1 MGTFSRSAWSAFNS
15 VLLLLVP
22 NLSLAMGAASDDLFN
37 SFFANV
43 LDGAPCYART
53 YDDAHLKAHPA
64 QKVRA
69 IEIDLAKSNPDGT
82 PNRADRF
89 ELGFALMLTSAS
101 GWYGQTASCRTDDA
115 DFDCYME
122 GDGGTFQLIPR
133 QGGGLRLEAGESGL
147 SIESSNGSIEL
158 SGKNADDRTFDLV
171 PSKEECKSAAEDLQ
185 GGND

>member
-1 MGTFSRSAWSAFNS
+1 MGTFSKSVAPTLSA
-15 VLLLLVP
+15 VLLVLVP
-22 NLSLAMGAASDDLFN
+22 NVSLALEAASDDLFN

-53 YDDAHLKAHPA
+53 YDSGHFKAHPG

-69 IEIDLAKSNPDGT
+69 IEIDLAKTNADGT

-89 ELGFALMLTSAS
+89 ELGFALKLTS
-101 GWYGQTASCRTDDA
+101 GTEWYGQTASCRTDEA
-115 DFDCYME
+115 DFDCYIE

-133 QGGGLRLEAGESGL
+133 DGGGLRLEAGEGGL
-147 SIESSNGSIEL
+147 SLDSSNGSIEL
-158 SGKNADDRTFDLV
+158 SGRNADDRTFDLI
-171 PSKEECKSAAEDLQ
+171 PSKEECKSATEDLQ